1 MQLSIVY
8 ATFNHIQMLKAKT
21 GIKCEVEIKK
31 SIGYTSKLV
40 LELRNEVSVNYSSI
54 N

>member
-21 GIKCEVEIKK
+21 GIKFEVEIKK
-31 SIGYTSKLV
+31 EHWVYK
-40 LELRNEVSVNYSSI
+40 
-54 N
+54 